1 MNTRSLLDQLLK
13 SGTDLLQ
20 GNSNQA
26 SAPQGNRSGASP
38 LGSLLAGAG
47 GGAAISLLLGSKK
60 ARKMGGKA
68 ITYGGLAALGVV
80 AWKAWQNYQQGQPG
94 ATPQTQPIQTVDR
107 LPAPQAEQHSQA
119 ILRALIAAAK
129 ADGHIDQRE
138 RELIDNEIARLSNDQ
153 SLLQWFDRELQK
165 PLDPAEVASA
175 AANSPELAA
184 EMYLAS
190 LLMVDQQSFMERAY
204 LDELAR
210 QLQLPDALRKELETQ
225 ALQAG

>member
-13 SGTDLLQ
+13 SGSDLLQ
-20 GNSNQA
+20 GNSNPGSTNQT
-26 SAPQGNRSGASP
+26 SRTGTSP

-60 ARKMGGKA
+60 ARKIGGKA

-80 AWKAWQNYQQGQPG
+80 AWKAWQNYQQNQTG
-94 ATPQTQPIQTVDR
+94 AAPQAQPIQTVDR
-107 LPAPQAEQHSQA
+107 LPAPQAEHHSQA

-165 PLDPAEVASA
+165 PLDPAEVAGA
-175 AANSPELAA
+175 ADSPELAA
-184 EMYLAS
+184 EMFLAS
-190 LLMVDQQSFMERAY
+190 LLMVDQQSYMERAY

-210 QLQLPDALRKELETQ
+210 QLRLPAELRSELERQ
-225 ALQAG
+225 AQQAG

>member
-13 SGTDLLQ
+13 SGSDLLQ
-20 GNSNQA
+20 GNSNPA
-26 SAPQGNRSGASP
+26 STNQTSRTGASP

-80 AWKAWQNYQQGQPG
+80 AWKAWQNYQQNQTG
-94 ATPQTQPIQTVDR
+94 AAPQAQPIQTVDR
-107 LPAPQAEQHSQA
+107 LPAPQAEHHSQA

-165 PLDPAEVASA
+165 PLDPAEVAGA
-175 AANSPELAA
+175 ADSPELAA
-184 EMYLAS
+184 EMFLAS
-190 LLMVDQQSFMERAY
+190 LLMVDQQSYMERAY

-210 QLQLPDALRKELETQ
+210 QLRLPAELRSELERQ
-225 ALQAG
+225 AQQAG

>member
-13 SGTDLLQ
+13 SGSDLLQ
-20 GNSNQA
+20 GNSNPGSTNQT
-26 SAPQGNRSGASP
+26 SRTGTSP

-80 AWKAWQNYQQGQPG
+80 AWKAWQNYQQNQTG
-94 ATPQTQPIQTVDR
+94 AAPQAQPIQTVDR

-165 PLDPAEVASA
+165 PLDPAEVAGA
-175 AANSPELAA
+175 ADSPELAA
-184 EMYLAS
+184 EMFLAS
-190 LLMVDQQSFMERAY
+190 LLMVDQQSYMERAY

-210 QLQLPDALRKELETQ
+210 QLRLPAELRSELERQ
-225 ALQAG
+225 AQQAG

>member
-13 SGTDLLQ
+13 SGSDLLQ
-20 GNSNQA
+20 GNSNPA
-26 SAPQGNRSGASP
+26 STNQTSRTGTSP

-60 ARKMGGKA
+60 ARKIGGKA

-80 AWKAWQNYQQGQPG
+80 AWKAWQNYQQNQTG
-94 ATPQTQPIQTVDR
+94 AAPQAQPIQTVDR

-165 PLDPAEVASA
+165 PLDPAEVAGA
-175 AANSPELAA
+175 ADSPELAA
-184 EMYLAS
+184 EMFLAS
-190 LLMVDQQSFMERAY
+190 LLMIDQQSYMERAY

-210 QLQLPDALRKELETQ
+210 QLALPAELRSELERQ
-225 ALQAG
+225 AQQAV

>member
-13 SGTDLLQ
+13 SGSDLLQ
-20 GNSNQA
+20 GNSNPA
-26 SAPQGNRSGASP
+26 STNQTSRTGTSP

-60 ARKMGGKA
+60 ARKIGGKA

-80 AWKAWQNYQQGQPG
+80 AWKAWQNYQQNQTG
-94 ATPQTQPIQTVDR
+94 AAPQAQPIQTVDR
-107 LPAPQAEQHSQA
+107 LPAPQAEHHSQA

-165 PLDPAEVASA
+165 PLDPAEVAGA
-175 AANSPELAA
+175 ADSPELAA
-184 EMYLAS
+184 EMFLAS
-190 LLMVDQQSFMERAY
+190 LLMVDQQSYMERAY

-210 QLQLPDALRKELETQ
+210 QLRLPAELRSELERQ
-225 ALQAG
+225 AQQAG